1 MHQVWIRRP
10 PVSLFVGAVALLPLQ
25 WRNCAQLGAVPA
37 QSACPTPT
45 GTEDTNE
52 RTNSSFDLRSV
63 SPLGG
68 LKSLNRLIEN
78 NKGISKGEML
88 CHQMKMLVVE

>member
-1 MHQVWIRRP
+1 
-10 PVSLFVGAVALLPLQ
+10 
-25 WRNCAQLGAVPA
+25 LGAIPA

-63 SPLGG
+63 SPLGC
-68 LKSLNRLIEN
+68 LKFTGAKYE
-78 NKGISKGEML
+78 
-88 CHQMKMLVVE
+88 